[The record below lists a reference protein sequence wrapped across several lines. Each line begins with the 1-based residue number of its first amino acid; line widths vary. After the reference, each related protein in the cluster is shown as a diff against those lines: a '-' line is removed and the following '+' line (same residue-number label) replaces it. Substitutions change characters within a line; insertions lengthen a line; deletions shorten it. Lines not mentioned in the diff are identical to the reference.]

1 MNLFEQELRKLFED
15 GSVIQTPWFS
25 GNDCRGTL
33 DTDLRVRVQF
43 ACSHVSGNYDT
54 LKLAV
59 LNRTGGEV
67 DHVMLC
73 VEDVWIPKD
82 KSAWSVC
89 GPYMNYS
96 YQSHN
101 YEWQFHKPTSADYD
115 ALRKAATGYLNVYRR
130 QVMDREQTLP
140 PVLPRS
146 SAAHPPRKTGY
157 ER

>member
-1 MNLFEQELRKLFED
+1 MNFFERELRKLFED
-15 GSVIQTPWFS
+15 GSVIQAPWFS

-33 DTDLRVRVQF
+33 DADLRVRVQF
-43 ACSHVSGNYDT
+43 TCSHVSGNYDT

-73 VEDVWIPKD
+73 VENIWAPKD
-82 KSAWSVC
+82 KSEWTVC
-89 GPYMNYS
+89 GPHINR
-96 YQSHN
+96 HRDH
-101 YEWQFHKPTSADYD
+101 YEWQFHKPTSADYS
-115 ALRKAATGYLNVYRR
+115 ALRKAAAEYLNVYRS

-146 SAAHPPRKTGY
+146 SASHPPRKTGY